1 MKTSSGLTD
10 KQARFVKEY
19 LIDSNATQAAIRAG
33 YSEQTANEQGSRLLA
48 NVSVRQAVEA
58 GQEKKAAKLEITAL
72 DLVREYEEVRM
83 LAMTEKQLSAANGS
97 IAGKAKLLGLEVEKI
112 DMTSTV
118 TLIERRIVRPANRHG

>member
-1 MKTSSGLTD
+1 MKSSSGLTD

-33 YSEQTANEQGSRLLA
+33 YSEQTAQEQSSRLLSK
-48 NVSVRQAVEA
+48 VIISEAVKA

-72 DLVREYEEVRM
+72 DLVREYEEVRA

-112 DMTSTV
+112 DMTATV
-118 TLIERRIVRPANRHG
+118 TTIERRIVRPSDRNG